1 MRYPKLRELK
11 EAIRALIKGP
21 YTSRFP
27 YEPHKPYERFR
38 GKPEFHEEY
47 CIGCTA
53 CAQVC
58 PARAID
64 FTDKIE
70 NGKAKRIFTIH
81 WDVCIFCGQ
90 CQGNCPP
97 LKGIVLC
104 QEFDLATTGK
114 REDLQQTIE
123 KELVLCD
130 GCNEIIA
137 PRDQILW
144 VAQKIGPLSFSNA
157 SVMLSYLRNFPTIA
171 GSRPISNAR
180 RENLALK
187 EKPHPEKEELEFLR
201 SDRIKI
207 LCPRCRREA
216 VLKS

>member
-1 MRYPKLRELK
+1 
-11 EAIRALIKGP
+11 
-21 YTSRFP
+21 
-27 YEPHKPYERFR
+27 
-38 GKPEFHEEY
+38 
-47 CIGCTA
+47 
-53 CAQVC
+53 
-58 PARAID
+58 
-64 FTDKIE
+64 
-70 NGKAKRIFTIH
+70 
-81 WDVCIFCGQ
+81 
-90 CQGNCPP
+90 
-97 LKGIVLC
+97 VLC

-144 VAQKIGPLSFSNA
+144 VAQKIGPLAFSNA
-157 SVMLSYLRNFPTIA
+157 STMLFYSRNFPAIA

-187 EKPHPEKEELEFLR
+187 EKSHPKKEELEFLR
-201 SDRIKI
+201 SDRINI